1 MNTQS
6 NQSNNEIKMPNNF
19 KYPNRCRLMW
29 NVKLQKNEW
38 VQYLGGGHSCVP
50 ELVDTKI
57 TDLSID
63 ILHMINQNTKY
74 IRNKKKLNQQLTDG
88 FRELSVNLD
97 RYNDDEWGYKADWS
111 YIFRRDFNHFN
122 NPTQFFIELIHKAI
136 RRKARGTKEITPKRT
151 RRQARK

>member
-6 NQSNNEIKMPNNF
+6 NQSNNEI
-19 KYPNRCRLMW
+19 
-29 NVKLQKNEW
+29 
-38 VQYLGGGHSCVP
+38 
-50 ELVDTKI
+50 KI

-111 YIFRRDFNHFN
+111 YIFRRDVFYK
-122 NPTQFFIELIHKAI
+122 NPTKFFIGLIHKSI
-136 RRKARGTKEITPKRT
+136 

>member
-6 NQSNNEIKMPNNF
+6 NQSNNEI
-19 KYPNRCRLMW
+19 
-29 NVKLQKNEW
+29 
-38 VQYLGGGHSCVP
+38 
-50 ELVDTKI
+50 KI

-122 NPTQFFIELIHKAI
+122 NPTQFFIELIQKAI

-151 RRQARK
+151 RRQVRK